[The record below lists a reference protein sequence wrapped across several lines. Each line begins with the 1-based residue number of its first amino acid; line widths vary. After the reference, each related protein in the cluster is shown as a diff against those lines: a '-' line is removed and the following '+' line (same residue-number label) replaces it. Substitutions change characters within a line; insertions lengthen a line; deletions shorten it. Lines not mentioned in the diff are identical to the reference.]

1 MERTIWSCWFQG
13 QDSAPPLVRRCLAS
27 WATRNPGWDL
37 RVLDR
42 ASFEQF
48 VQLPDLTGKRLS
60 LASLSDLLRAHLL
73 GRFGGIWVDAT
84 LYCNRRLEDWLQP
97 VCGQGFFAFARPGP
111 DRELASWF
119 LAAEPDNRLIG
130 EWLNAARHYWVQRR
144 ETDDYFWF
152 HHLFGELCRRDPEFA
167 RAWQQVPKWSAHG
180 PHAMQELGLTSS
192 AGLVD
197 PRIDWSSPVFKL
209 SHHLGP
215 GDYRPGTLIWELL
228 ESGGHA

>member
-13 QDSAPPLVRRCLAS
+13 EDSAPPVVRRCLAS
-27 WATRNPGWDL
+27 WATRNPGWEL

-42 ASFEQF
+42 SSFQQF
-48 VQLPDLTGKRLS
+48 VELPDLTGKPLS
-60 LASLSDLLRAHLL
+60 PASLSDLLRAHLL

-84 LYCNRRLEDWLQP
+84 LYCNRPLADWLQS

-119 LAAEPDNRLIG
+119 LAAEPDNKLIG
-130 EWLNAARHYWVQRR
+130 DWLNAARHYWVQRT

-152 HHLFGELCRRDPEFA
+152 HHVFGELCQRDPEFA

-180 PHAMQELGLTSS
+180 PHGMQELGLTSS
-192 AGLVD
+192 AGLDD

-215 GDYRPGTLIWELL
+215 GAYRPGTLIWELL